1 MTIIEALRDRRL
13 FGALPTFRDLTP
25 WGAWCVLLKATYG
38 LPLRS
43 DEQEV
48 FRRHTGQTTY
58 APPSGGWREAVA
70 IVGRQ
75 SGKTEIASKI
85 AAFEAVRASAASDGT
100 ELYAVLVAQDQ
111 RSALRT
117 LLSRA
122 KAPFTQV
129 PALQQTVAKSITSSI
144 TLKNN
149 VTLAAYPCRPEAVR
163 GLRASVVVLDELA
176 YYRSSEG
183 FPLDTE
189 MLRSVRPCL
198 ATTGGKLIIL
208 SSPYAQAGALWDLHR
223 KHYGRDDATTLIWQG
238 SAPQMNPLLPDD
250 YLQQM
255 ERDDPEGF
263 RSEVLGEFRSG
274 VSTFLDPDA
283 ITACVAS
290 GIRERLPVVG
300 VDYTAFC
307 DPSGGRHDRF
317 AVAIGHADGEDDVLD
332 VVRAWSP
339 PFDPS
344 SVITEAA
351 DLLKRYHVTQVTGDR
366 YAAEFVTEQFRHHDV
381 TYTASSRDR
390 SALYLE
396 LLPLINARR
405 VVLLDLP
412 DLLAELRGLQ
422 RRRGPGGRDRVDHVP
437 GSKDDAANA
446 VAGVLTAVAEPSRP
460 LTFTF
465 LDEPP
470 VSQEEGRAAV

>member
-189 MLRSVRPCL
+189 MLRSVRP
-198 ATTGGKLIIL
+198 L
-208 SSPYAQAGALWDLHR
+208 SCHHGWQAHHPVVPVCAGRGAL
-223 KHYGRDDATTLIWQG
+223 G
-238 SAPQMNPLLPDD
+238 SPPQALWP
-250 YLQQM
+250 
-255 ERDDPEGF
+255 R
-263 RSEVLGEFRSG
+263 R
-274 VSTFLDPDA
+274 
-283 ITACVAS
+283 C
-290 GIRERLPVVG
+290 
-300 VDYTAFC
+300 
-307 DPSGGRHDRF
+307 H
-317 AVAIGHADGEDDVLD
+317 HADLARVC
-332 VVRAWSP
+332 P
-339 PFDPS
+339 P
-344 SVITEAA
+344 
-351 DLLKRYHVTQVTGDR
+351 
-366 YAAEFVTEQFRHHDV
+366 
-381 TYTASSRDR
+381 
-390 SALYLE
+390 
-396 LLPLINARR
+396 
-405 VVLLDLP
+405 
-412 DLLAELRGLQ
+412 
-422 RRRGPGGRDRVDHVP
+422 
-437 GSKDDAANA
+437 
-446 VAGVLTAVAEPSRP
+446 
-460 LTFTF
+460 
-465 LDEPP
+465 DEPP
-470 VSQEEGRAAV
+470 FARRLLAANGA